1 MPSILGAL
9 HRGGRGAEIDA
20 LAAETR
26 RRIGD
31 SHNAIEQAT
40 LNGTLNEIRA
50 TRGDVAGALE
60 HGRLAL
66 DWAMRTQNQFIRG
79 VSLTAWGRGLLLA
92 GRVDE
97 AIVQLEQAIVLLVD
111 RAIGHGYAVGFSLPL
126 LAEAWLRR
134 GDLAAARAAA
144 ERGIELAAAMGY
156 RHAQATN
163 QIALARVLVAGGD
176 TSGAEALLARA
187 TDLAAAMDA
196 RDLPPLIEEARAE
209 LARRLGDD
217 PACEHALRT
226 AARLHRQNGE
236 EGLATQAEARI
247 GEAK

>member
-1 MPSILGAL
+1 
-9 HRGGRGAEIDA
+9 
-20 LAAETR
+20 
-26 RRIGD
+26 
-31 SHNAIEQAT
+31 
-40 LNGTLNEIRA
+40 
-50 TRGDVAGALE
+50 
-60 HGRLAL
+60 
-66 DWAMRTQNQFIRG
+66 
-79 VSLTAWGRGLLLA
+79 
-92 GRVDE
+92 
-97 AIVQLEQAIVLLVD
+97 
-111 RAIGHGYAVGFSLPL
+111 
-126 LAEAWLRR
+126 
-134 GDLAAARAAA
+134 
-144 ERGIELAAAMGY
+144 MGY